1 MTSEPRPPSS
11 PLRQLR
17 LLLWAA
23 VAITVALYAFML
35 LRPATSSR
43 GEAAKAPVSAPFT
56 LLDAKGRPFSSSQ
69 LAGKPYALYFGF
81 TRCGD
86 VCPTTLGRM
95 ARLREQAGGP
105 DTFNLLFI
113 TIDPEND
120 GPAEVGQYATL
131 FNTPIIGLTGSK
143 DAIGRV
149 KRSYGIHAER
159 TPHAGAGMEMEHTTT
174 VLLFDRE
181 GRRAGSI
188 SPNDSDAA
196 ALAALKRLIF

>member
-1 MTSEPRPPSS
+1 MTSDPLPPSS

-17 LLLWAA
+17 RLLWTV
-23 VAITVALYAFML
+23 VAITLALYAFML
-35 LRPATSSR
+35 LRPATGSG
-43 GEAAKAPVSAPFT
+43 GETAKAPVSAPFT
-56 LLDAKGRPFSSSQ
+56 LLDGKGQPFSSSH

-86 VCPTTLGRM
+86 ACPTTLGRM

-105 DTFNLLFI
+105 EAFNLLFI
-113 TIDPEND
+113 TIDPEHD

-149 KRSYGIHAER
+149 KRRYGVHAEP

-188 SPNDSDAA
+188 SPNDSDEV
-196 ALAALKRLIF
+196 ALAALKRLNT